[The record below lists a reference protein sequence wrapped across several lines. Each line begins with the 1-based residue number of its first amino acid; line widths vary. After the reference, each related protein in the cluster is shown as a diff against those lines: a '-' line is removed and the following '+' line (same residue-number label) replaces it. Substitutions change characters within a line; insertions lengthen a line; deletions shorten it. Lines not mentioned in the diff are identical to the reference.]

1 MSMATPKRSRR
12 KSTASKNS
20 KSEPVVEHE
29 RITCPACVS
38 TDIERVCETRKP
50 LVLADHQIRWYRR
63 RCRKCKQVFITKEK
77 DYTV

>member
-1 MSMATPKRSRR
+1 MATRKRSPK

-29 RITCPACVS
+29 RITCVACQS
-38 TDIERVCETRKP
+38 TDIERICETRKP
-50 LVLADHQIRWYRR
+50 LMRSDHQIRWYRR
-63 RCRKCKQVFITKEK
+63 RCRKCRQVFVTKEK